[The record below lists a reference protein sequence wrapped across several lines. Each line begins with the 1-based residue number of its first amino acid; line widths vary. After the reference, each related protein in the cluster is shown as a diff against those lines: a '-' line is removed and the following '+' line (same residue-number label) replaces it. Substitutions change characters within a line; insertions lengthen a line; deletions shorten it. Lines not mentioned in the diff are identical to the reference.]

1 MNQLRITP
9 VQTLLHWESEEKN
22 LQMLTLLLQ
31 GLKGKT
37 DLVVLPE
44 MFNSGFSM
52 QPHNIAQPMN
62 GTTIL
67 WMQQQA
73 KLLGAAICGSIAVIE
88 DANFL
93 NRFLFVRPNGV
104 VESYDK
110 RHCFRMSGEHEVYKA
125 GKQRK
130 IIQYLGWRI
139 LPQICYDLRF
149 PVFSRNIND
158 YDLMIYVANWPAV
171 RCYPWRVLLQGRAVE
186 NLAYVVGVNRIGADG
201 NGIEYRGDSLVLD
214 YKGEVLVDHQSEADL
229 RTQILDLDSLNHF
242 KAKFPA
248 WMDADNFSLENM

>member
-1 MNQLRITP
+1 
-9 VQTLLHWESEEKN
+9 
-22 LQMLTLLLQ
+22 
-31 GLKGKT
+31 
-37 DLVVLPE
+37 
-44 MFNSGFSM
+44 
-52 QPHNIAQPMN
+52 
-62 GTTIL
+62 
-67 WMQQQA
+67 
-73 KLLGAAICGSIAVIE
+73 
-88 DANFL
+88 
-93 NRFLFVRPNGV
+93 VRPNGV

-171 RCYPWRVLLQGRAVE
+171 RCHPWRVLLQGRAVE

-248 WMDADNFSLENM
+248 WMDADNFSLENMWIVRYSVVNNRLKSIDHPE